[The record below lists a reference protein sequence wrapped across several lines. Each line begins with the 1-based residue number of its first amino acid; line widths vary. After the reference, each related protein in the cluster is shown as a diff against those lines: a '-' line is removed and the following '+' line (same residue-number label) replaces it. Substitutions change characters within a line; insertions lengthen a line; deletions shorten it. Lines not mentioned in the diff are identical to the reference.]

1 MGLITIEMF
10 ATLDL
15 VGQAPGGPD
24 EDPEGFPFGGWQAPL
39 MDDEAGAQI
48 GAAYEGT
55 DALLLG
61 RRTYDI
67 FAGFWP
73 FQEGGEDDEIATLFN
88 RIPKYV
94 ASRGTPDLSWA
105 GSSQLGPDLP
115 SAVREIRDR
124 HEDIKVVGS
133 LDLVQSLLREK
144 LFDRLDLW
152 VHPIVLGVGKKV
164 FENGAVPTNLAL
176 LAAAGRQSERLRVPA
191 LRDRRRHARDGRH
204 ERPRPRC
211 TVNAP
216 TSITVTPVHVADL
229 VAEGELMPVC
239 VHVIDHPDGR
249 VLVDTGLTEL
259 HPAVADMDPRLR
271 PVSEWDLDLAGI
283 DIVVNTHLHFDHCGG
298 NHLFAGTPTYVQR
311 RELDDARSLEDYT
324 IREWVEAPGVQYV
337 PVDGELELLPGIR
350 LVPTPGHT
358 NGSQVVVVEKG
369 ERPTVIAGDTAVW
382 FGELDEP
389 KTEGQLLVRAMD
401 PEMVWLSHTH
411 EPWRPPAL

>member
-73 FQEGGEDDEIATLFN
+73 YQEGGEDDEIATLFN

-115 SAVREIRDR
+115 SAVREIRVR

-133 LDLVQSLLREK
+133 LDLVQTLLREK

-176 LAAAGRQSERLRVPA
+176 LQPPVASPKGSVYLRYA
-191 LRDRRRHARDGRH
+191 
-204 ERPRPRC
+204 
-211 TVNAP
+211 
-216 TSITVTPVHVADL
+216 IAD
-229 VAEGELMPVC
+229 
-239 VHVIDHPDGR
+239 
-249 VLVDTGLTEL
+249 
-259 HPAVADMDPRLR
+259 
-271 PVSEWDLDLAGI
+271 
-283 DIVVNTHLHFDHCGG
+283 
-298 NHLFAGTPTYVQR
+298 GTPETGDMSAPDR
-311 RELDDARSLEDYT
+311 GAR
-324 IREWVEAPGVQYV
+324 
-337 PVDGELELLPGIR
+337 
-350 LVPTPGHT
+350 
-358 NGSQVVVVEKG
+358 
-369 ERPTVIAGDTAVW
+369 
-382 FGELDEP
+382 
-389 KTEGQLLVRAMD
+389 
-401 PEMVWLSHTH
+401 
-411 EPWRPPAL
+411 